1 MAATASE
8 NVKLGDEIRA
18 QEGRHMD
25 LHLSGEQEARRMESA
40 QDLLKQLQIVFSE
53 GEIPGTEVINDALL
67 RTEQFLAK
75 QAQSTRFDDETRK
88 TLEDMAVLVGS
99 AKQLARHKD
108 LGNRLQ
114 RIADEIRLASK
125 ELQKSGIP
133 KPNRKASKDTL
144 KFLNLWRPVFL
155 LLFSSREFRVFIV
168 DIIKILRRIL
178 LRHHEGL
185 GEFVQ
190 QRFVKG
196 ESPRE
201 IAKAIAEESKAS
213 FQTSEGDIRI
223 AISDEEWDQL
233 GDDVTRLLLT
243 VCQQSQYR
251 DGVEKLF
258 NLLDLFRK
266 QLTNKSSKKTKSS
279 VKLHS
284 RRAQLETEELIAS
297 FSGRETLD
305 RFMASLKSLIRRI
318 DKDQETREYLTE
330 IRTYILETKNVDNM
344 NDEEFRRRSRGHA
357 TRARELVQKYKYVDK
372 LNEFLDAADELMENI
387 RNDEFVRVLRKHAG
401 FVASDL
407 SYTDHQGHIQ
417 IDMKMVSKLRDIILP
432 VLAETFKYIP
442 VPRVEYTDEKN
453 KYWVDN
459 IVLCGYDILPDNIRF
474 QIESDSEISIRDI
487 ETKTSH
493 TRLIVTLEHIRTELK
508 DLDFYVKRYI
518 GPVGVS
524 ESGRVTI
531 RIGGTGAML
540 TLILNLDQGLSDKH
554 PFFGGGQAHF
564 AIHKLDIS
572 FDRGS
577 LKHPTMSPFLAN
589 AAKKKIQDRVEAEV
603 EKTITKLLQRL
614 GDQMTLGL
622 SQINRPL
629 DVVETVRSVIQSSEV
644 GKVYERRR
652 VKLE

>member
-1 MAATASE
+1 M
-8 NVKLGDEIRA
+8 
-18 QEGRHMD
+18 
-25 LHLSGEQEARRMESA
+25 
-40 QDLLKQLQIVFSE
+40 
-53 GEIPGTEVINDALL
+53 
-67 RTEQFLAK
+67 
-75 QAQSTRFDDETRK
+75 
-88 TLEDMAVLVGS
+88 
-99 AKQLARHKD
+99 
-108 LGNRLQ
+108 
-114 RIADEIRLASK
+114 
-125 ELQKSGIP
+125 
-133 KPNRKASKDTL
+133 
-144 KFLNLWRPVFL
+144 
-155 LLFSSREFRVFIV
+155 
-168 DIIKILRRIL
+168 
-178 LRHHEGL
+178 
-185 GEFVQ
+185 
-190 QRFVKG
+190 
-196 ESPRE
+196 
-201 IAKAIAEESKAS
+201 
-213 FQTSEGDIRI
+213 
-223 AISDEEWDQL
+223 
-233 GDDVTRLLLT
+233 
-243 VCQQSQYR
+243 
-251 DGVEKLF
+251 
-258 NLLDLFRK
+258 
-266 QLTNKSSKKTKSS
+266 
-279 VKLHS
+279 KLHS

-417 IDMKMVSKLRDIILP
+417 IDTKMVSKLRDIILP

-487 ETKTSH
+487 EAKTSH

-603 EKTITKLLQRL
+603 EKSITKLLQRL